1 MSNKSTER
9 EKRRAKALRENLKR
23 RKSATRTGTSPA
35 RDVAVETGDGASRLR
50 LNKAQKPD

>member
-1 MSNKSTER
+1 MSNKSAER

-23 RKSATRTGTSPA
+23 RKSATRTGAGPA
-35 RDVAVETGDGASRLR
+35 RDVPAETGPTRLR